1 MAGLI
6 YKDFINLKQQAKI
19 YVLIVALWMGVSII
33 EKNLSFFG
41 GVMAVFSVLLPIT
54 AYAYDEKVEWD
65 KYALTMP
72 VSRWELVI
80 SKYLFGFVSLC
91 VCLLLTV
98 AVSIVIKQD
107 AAETIDTHCIFAA
120 LGMFCMAVSLPS
132 VFKFGSEKAR
142 NIMFLFFMV
151 PALASLLLEN
161 LNIVALDAAM
171 AERLTHLAPL
181 FAAVVLILSVPL
193 SIRIYETKE
202 F

>member
-6 YKDFINLKQQAKI
+6 YKDFINLKQQARI
-19 YVLIVALWMGVSII
+19 YALIVALWMGVSVI

-41 GVMAVFSVLLPIT
+41 GVMAVFSALLPIT

-72 VSRWELVI
+72 ILRRDLVI
-80 SKYLFGFVSLC
+80 SKYLFGLVSLC
-91 VCLLLTV
+91 VSLALTV
-98 AVSIVIKQD
+98 LVSLAIKQD
-107 AAETIDTHCIFAA
+107 AAETISIHCIFAA
-120 LGMFCMAVSLPS
+120 LGMVFMAVSLPT

-142 NIMFLFFMV
+142 NIIYMFFIV
-151 PALASLLLEN
+151 PALASLILQN
-161 LNIVALDAAM
+161 LNIAVPDAGLV
-171 AERLTHLAPL
+171 ERLTHLAPL